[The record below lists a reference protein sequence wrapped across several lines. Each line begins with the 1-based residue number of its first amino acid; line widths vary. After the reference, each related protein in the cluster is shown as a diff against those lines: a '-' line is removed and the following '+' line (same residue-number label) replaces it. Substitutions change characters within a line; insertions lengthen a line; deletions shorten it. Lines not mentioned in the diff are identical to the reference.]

1 MTYQAPVFC
10 AFCLEGFPLQDG
22 QHTTPSGLV
31 PCAAGLTDAPAV
43 QAAAE
48 LEHDRLSAEFKSPL
62 TRDSQRFLGRRFRR
76 ASDAPRQVGM
86 FEAPAPEPGQG
97 RLF

>member
-1 MTYQAPVFC
+1 MTYHAPVFC
-10 AFCLEGFPLQDG
+10 SFCLEGFPLVDG
-22 QHTTPSGLV
+22 LHVCPSGLI
-31 PCAAGLTDAPAV
+31 PCAGGLTDV
-43 QAAAE
+43 LQVRDQAQ
-48 LEHDRLSAEFKSPL
+48 LEGARLSAEFSSPL

-86 FEAPAPEPGQG
+86 FEAPAPEPDQG